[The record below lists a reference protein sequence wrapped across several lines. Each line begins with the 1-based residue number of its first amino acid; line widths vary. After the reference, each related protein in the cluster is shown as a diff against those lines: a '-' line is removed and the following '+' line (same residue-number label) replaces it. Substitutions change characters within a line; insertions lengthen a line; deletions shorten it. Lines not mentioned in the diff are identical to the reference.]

1 MHEGS
6 FPSVRIPLPVV
17 IVIALLA
24 VAGFWW
30 LRTKEMDF
38 LTPKG
43 TTKPLPE
50 FMTNPP
56 DEDPTPNPALSAQVT
71 NTHTPPPSPDNPQL
85 EFGDLESSP
94 GLAEYSEHASKGADY
109 LIRLATELEVR
120 GQWER
125 SLLAWERVIDSCH
138 PSLPERKAAGDAIV
152 RIRPTLTHWNID
164 PAGALQ
170 ILMQLGT
177 SRKATT
183 NLKEAAQQVAEFL
196 RRDSDHTLL
205 IEPRIT
211 TSRSRNAPADAPI
224 AIYFSGKGQHE
235 PSLRSLTPNGD
246 EIDTYETLLLVEA
259 YLLVRQGIGNEGGI
273 LLPQVPNDSKDPKS
287 DFQRQL
293 TRLHWKVFAES
304 LNRSAPE
311 QRN

>member
-6 FPSVRIPLPVV
+6 FPNVRIPLPVV

-56 DEDPTPNPALSAQVT
+56 DEDPTPNPVLSAQVT
-71 NTHTPPPSPDNPQL
+71 NTHTPPPSPDKPQL

-109 LIRLATELEVR
+109 LIRLATELEVQ

-152 RIRPTLTHWNID
+152 RIRPTPIISSHEH
-164 PAGALQ
+164 
-170 ILMQLGT
+170 
-177 SRKATT
+177 RATT
-183 NLKEAAQQVAEFL
+183 PL
-196 RRDSDHTLL
+196 
-205 IEPRIT
+205 PRPHSI
-211 TSRSRNAPADAPI
+211 
-224 AIYFSGKGQHE
+224 
-235 PSLRSLTPNGD
+235 
-246 EIDTYETLLLVEA
+246 
-259 YLLVRQGIGNEGGI
+259 
-273 LLPQVPNDSKDPKS
+273 
-287 DFQRQL
+287 
-293 TRLHWKVFAES
+293 
-304 LNRSAPE
+304 RSALFPTTN
-311 QRN
+311 RGCTAPGLRISSCPGLAVVLLG